1 MAKTTGKI
9 IQVVGVVI
17 DVEFAGDVNLPAIFD
32 ALTVKRGNEMVTLEV
47 AQHLNE
53 HTVRA
58 IAMSSTDGLR
68 RGDEVTATGAPIPIQ
83 KTLKE
88 SVKPCAIWR

>member
-1 MAKTTGKI
+1 MSKELGKKL

-53 HTVRA
+53 Y
-58 IAMSSTDGLR
+58 
-68 RGDEVTATGAPIPIQ
+68 IPYELSQ
-83 KTLKE
+83 
-88 SVKPCAIWR
+88 